1 MNEQRICG
9 MCTDMTRFT
18 VAKLY
23 VRSTQASRVLA
34 PQGTKPSSYMV
45 KKTCVFLNVPPFPSL
60 WRRTLAWSPN
70 GSSVLI
76 LRDATVAAGDN
87 TADVNAVNYSTAH

>member
-1 MNEQRICG
+1 MNEQHVCG
-9 MCTDMTRFT
+9 TGTDMTRFT

-23 VRSTQASRVLA
+23 VRSTQASRVSA
-34 PQGTKPSSYMV
+34 PQGMKPSSYVV
-45 KKTCVFLNVPPFPSL
+45 KKTWVFLNVPPFPSL
-60 WRRTLAWSPN
+60 WRRTSAWSPN

-87 TADVNAVNYSTAH
+87 TADVNAVNYFTAH